1 MHFRKMLLLFSL
13 CLTSLLSFAQAD
25 TMSLVCPLENGTP
38 RIIRASDKDYQRS
51 SEYGVM
57 LTTKTDTIVYAVHTA
72 QVVLVAKTEDTKYDI
87 VLLYKN
93 YYFWYAGVLAPR
105 VKVNSRISA
114 GDVIGTFNPGDL
126 LELLMFDKEEPVNP
140 RQFLKCK

>member
-1 MHFRKMLLLFSL
+1 MHFRKMVLLF
-13 CLTSLLSFAQAD
+13 LLSLVSCLLFAQAD
-25 TMSLVCPLENGTP
+25 TISLVCPLENGTL
-38 RIIRASDKDYQRS
+38 RIIRASDRDYQKS

-57 LTTKTDTIVYAVHTA
+57 LTSKTDTTVYAVHTA

-93 YYFWYAGVLAPR
+93 YYFWYAGVLSPR
-105 VKVNSRISA
+105 VKVNARIKA
-114 GDVIGTFNPGDL
+114 GDIIGTFNPGDL
-126 LELLMFDKEEPVNP
+126 LELLMFEREEPVNP